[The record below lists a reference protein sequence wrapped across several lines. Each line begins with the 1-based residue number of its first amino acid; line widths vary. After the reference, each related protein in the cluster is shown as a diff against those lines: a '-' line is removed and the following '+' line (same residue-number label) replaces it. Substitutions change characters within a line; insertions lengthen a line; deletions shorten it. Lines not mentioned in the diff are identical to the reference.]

1 MCVCFVCRSEL
12 SALCEETNA
21 ICIID
26 VIVIFV
32 AEHECAHFRSFYMHY
47 ESSLQHNQLDAVKV
61 QYSTKFC
68 AVSSTEQFPRY

>member
-32 AEHECAHFRSFYMHY
+32 AEHECAHFRSFRYNTTNLSGCY
-47 ESSLQHNQLDAVKV
+47 VSIDAV
-61 QYSTKFC
+61 
-68 AVSSTEQFPRY
+68 